1 MKQSALLSAAM
12 VISAMFSGG
21 LVCAGPIEIVAV
33 EPTPLFPRGESLMQ
47 IARLKLNNR
56 GEAVIAIRARVSLGD
71 RPPHATPLEVVA
83 AGESIHDILVPDT
96 RVAAELRVQLID
108 PQTETV
114 AKYETAWQPQRHW
127 TCYLVR
133 SAHTDLGYEGTWFH
147 KQEAV
152 ARYIEDAR
160 KIRNEIPTDQDGGKY
175 LWTIEH
181 LFWLHEMLGVRPW
194 SWYRSLAEEIKRGEA
209 AVTGAVCGVHS
220 HWQDTEELVR
230 SMYFAR
236 RHAKDRLGLE
246 LPLYQIVDNPSVAW
260 PVAQLWAQAG
270 GRYVID
276 CRQGWR
282 TGGNDYR
289 YSEHKTPYVF
299 WWTGPDERHKV
310 LFSYSLGYGYS
321 WQPALKKSCDDLQ
334 KRLIPRLEQLQ
345 SGEWGHYPYELFLM
359 YTYRDHLAP
368 DRDEVKHAAEW
379 NRRWR
384 YPHLQY
390 SDPAAFM
397 ADMERRYADEIP
409 TLSGDMN
416 NYSADYAAINSDN
429 FGKKRVGAIRLAA
442 AQSLATTARVLDPTY
457 DTADAAF
464 EKNFWRLCEYTEHCW
479 PTGPAP
485 QDFMEANFRLFKTR
499 NAKRVAHAADAQYAR
514 AAAMVTSKIAAPAG
528 TVVVFNPAARPRTDL
543 VNLPAP
549 QTKGRLVAKDRATGK
564 IVPVQSC
571 GDRLAFVAQDVPS
584 FGYATY
590 ELLRGEK
597 AAGTPGDVTDLRIEP
612 GRMENRFYC
621 VEFNADDGTIRSI
634 FDKRFQ
640 RELVDPSAPNRFNQV
655 IYQHVA
661 ASHIRNT
668 LGYFRVPRKATVSV
682 EQAGPVMAVM
692 RVETEE
698 PACGAKITQRITLYR
713 DLPRIDIVDQLHSVD
728 KMWCD
733 ERTMGKQYGK
743 IGTRYKDNL
752 FVAFPLNVPD
762 ATIRADYS
770 IGTVRPYDDQLRFG
784 SHDYLSAHR
793 FVDCTGK
800 DFGVTW
806 TCREAPAVHLGQIRY
821 NRFAYDYKPEKP
833 WLYSYAMSNR
843 MAGLVWHHPDRCNA
857 DMHYSLTTHD
867 GDWAA
872 TANHAGDDRFQPL
885 SAVVI
890 DEDQQGTLPAA
901 QSFIEID
908 QPNVRL
914 LVFKPTAVPG
924 RGFVLRVLETDGRQK
939 TDVRVRLPLLAL
951 GNAVRCNLVEDDEAP
966 LKLDTDG
973 RGFALT
979 LGPNDVQT
987 VRLVPPGNVPGKVV
1001 AVTAESLSDKAIRL
1015 SWPAVEGAACYY
1027 VYRLPAPG
1035 EKTVLDS
1042 LAAQTNK
1049 TELLDDWLNLGTTY
1063 CYRVQSVAPGN
1074 LAGEPSDEV
1083 SATTSSENFSPPAPV
1098 DDLVAIERNWER
1110 AIVTWQTSRESDV
1123 VAYEI
1128 FRSHQQSDFP
1138 TDDAHRIH
1146 IIDEPEKLTRQLW
1159 IDEKVEPTKTYFYQ
1173 VLAVDCEGR
1182 RSPESSVRQV
1192 TLSAHPGPVQPE
1204 SPEELPQVIDGSFQS
1219 EALGRKVAYAV
1230 WIPLG
1235 EPPAGGWPLLLV
1247 LHSNG
1252 RHCRSLLE
1260 MTGGIQGFVDA
1271 QFAVAFADGGTSCW
1285 IDSPVKPESKYQSML
1300 LELID
1305 QLAKKHKMGQ
1315 RPDQRA
1321 VTGWSLGGYGALL
1334 LAARHA
1340 ELVGSA
1346 SSMIGLVDLP
1356 RTSPSGACSLQLFGP
1371 ADSAPA
1377 ELSIARQTEELR
1389 GMPIGLFCS
1398 AEGIDVPHHEALR
1411 VVLDKAEVQYQF
1423 VSCPGVHD
1431 MGTAL
1436 QMWPKVLAYHA
1447 EVFRKAPASTNRS
1460 D

>member
-1 MKQSALLSAAM
+1 MKRSRLLTAAV
-12 VISAMFSGG
+12 VISAIFSGG
-21 LVCAGPIEIVAV
+21 LVQAGPVEIVSV

-47 IARLKLNNR
+47 VARLAVDNR
-56 GEAVIAIRARVSLGD
+56 SDQAVEIRAKVTLGD
-71 RPPHATPLEVVA
+71 APPHETPLGAVA
-83 AGESIHDILVPDT
+83 AGQSTHEILVPDT
-96 RVAAELRVQLID
+96 RLAAKLRVELIGG
-108 PQTETV
+108 QEGTV
-114 AKYETAWQPQRHW
+114 AKYESTWQPGRHW

-152 ARYIEDAR
+152 ARYIEDAKR
-160 KIRNEIPTDQDGGKY
+160 IRDEVPTDADGGKY
-175 LWTIEH
+175 LWTVEH
-181 LFWLHEMLGVRPW
+181 LFWLNEMLGVRPW
-194 SWYRSLAEEIKRGEA
+194 SWYRGLAEEIKRGEA

-220 HWQDTEELVR
+220 HWQDTEELAR

-236 RHAKDRLGLE
+236 RHAKDRLGLD
-246 LPLYQIVDNPSVAW
+246 LSLYQIVDNPSVAW

-289 YSEHKTPYVF
+289 YSDHQTPFVF
-299 WWTGPDERHKV
+299 WWTGPDRRHKV
-310 LFSYSLGYGYS
+310 LFSYSLGYGYA
-321 WQPALKKSCDDLQ
+321 WQPALKKSCDELR

-345 SGEWGHYPYELFLM
+345 SGEWGHYPYEMFLM

-368 DRDEVKHAAEW
+368 NRDEVEHVAEW

-390 SDPAAFM
+390 DDPAVFM
-397 ADMERRYADEIP
+397 AEMERRYADEIP

-442 AQSLATTARVLDPTY
+442 AQSLATIARVLEPAY

-464 EKNFWRLCEYTEHCW
+464 EKDFWRLCEYAEHCW

-485 QDFMEANFRLFKTR
+485 QNFMEANFRLFKTR
-499 NAKRVAHAADAQYAR
+499 NAKRVAQAADAQYAR
-514 AAAMVTSKIAAPAG
+514 AVATVASKIAAGPG
-528 TVVVFNPAARPRTDL
+528 TVAVFNATARPRTDL
-543 VNLPAP
+543 VTVALPE
-549 QTKGRLVAKDRATGK
+549 TKGPFVAKDRATGE
-564 IVPVQSC
+564 ILPVQPC
-571 GDRLAFVAQDVPS
+571 GEKLAFVAKEVPG

-590 ELLRGEK
+590 ELSRVDK
-597 AAGTPGDVTDLRIEP
+597 SASTPADATTLRIQP
-612 GRMENRFYC
+612 GRMENRFYR

-634 FDKRFQ
+634 FDKRFE
-640 RELVDPSAPNRFNQV
+640 RELVDASAPNRFNQV
-655 IYQHVA
+655 IYQHVIA
-661 ASHIRNT
+661 PHTRNT
-668 LGYFRVPRKATVSV
+668 LGYFRVPTKATVSV
-682 EQAGPVMAVM
+682 EEKGPVMAVM

-698 PACGAKITQRITLYR
+698 PASGAKITQRITLYR
-713 DLPRIDIVDQLHSVD
+713 DLPRIEIVDQLHSVD

-743 IGTRYKDNL
+743 IGTRYKDNM

-806 TCREAPAVHLGQIRY
+806 TCLEAPVVHLGQIRY
-821 NRFAYDYKPEKP
+821 NRFACDYKPEKP

-857 DMHYSLTTHD
+857 DLHYSLTTHD
-867 GDWAA
+867 GNWAA
-872 TANHAGDDRFQPL
+872 TANRAGDDRFQPL

-890 DEDQQGTLPAA
+890 AEDQEGALPAA
-901 QSFIEID
+901 QSFIEFD

-924 RGFVLRVLETDGRQK
+924 RGFVLRVLETDGREK
-939 TDVRVRLPLLAL
+939 TDLHVRLPLLASD
-951 GNAVRCNLVEDDEAP
+951 GVIRCNLVEDDEAA
-966 LKLDTDG
+966 LELDRDG
-973 RGFALT
+973 RGFSLT

-987 VRLVPPGNVPGKVV
+987 VRLVPPGKAPAKVV
-1001 AVTAESLSDKAIRL
+1001 AVRAESQSDKAIRL

-1035 EKTVLDS
+1035 EKAVLDS
-1042 LAAQTNK
+1042 LAAQTEK
-1049 TELLDDWLNLGTTY
+1049 TELLDDWLDLGTTY
-1063 CYRVQSVAPGN
+1063 CYRVQAVSPGN

-1083 SATTSSENFSPPAPV
+1083 SAATSSENLSPPAPV
-1098 DDLVAIERNWER
+1098 RDLLAIERNWER
-1110 AIVTWQTSRESDV
+1110 AIVTWRTSRESDV
-1123 VAYEI
+1123 AAYEI
-1128 FRSHQQSDFP
+1128 FRSQRPDFP
-1138 TDDAHRIH
+1138 TDDTHRIH
-1146 IIDEPEKLTRQLW
+1146 TIDEPEKLTRQLW
-1159 IDEKVEPTKTYFYQ
+1159 IDEKVESAKTYFYQ
-1173 VLAVDCEGR
+1173 VLAVDRKGR
-1182 RSPESSVRQV
+1182 RSPQSSVSRV
-1192 TLSAHPGPVQPE
+1192 TLSDDPGPVQPE
-1204 SPEELPQVIDGSFQS
+1204 TPEVLPQVIDGSFPS
-1219 EALGRKVAYAV
+1219 KALEREVPYAV

-1235 EPPAGGWPLLLV
+1235 KPPADGWPVLLV

-1252 RHCRSLLE
+1252 RNCRSLLE
-1260 MTGGIQGFVDA
+1260 ITGGGQGFVDA
-1271 QFAVAFADGGTSCW
+1271 EFAVAFADGGTSGW
-1285 IDSPVKPESKYQSML
+1285 IDSPVKPPSKYQSML
-1300 LELID
+1300 LELIE
-1305 QLAKKHKMGQ
+1305 QLATKHGMG
-1315 RPDQRA
+1315 RRRDRRA

-1334 LAARHA
+1334 LAARHP
-1340 ELVGSA
+1340 EVVGSV

-1371 ADSAPA
+1371 AESAPA
-1377 ELSIARQTEELR
+1377 ELSITRQMAGLR
-1389 GMPIGLFCS
+1389 EMPIRLFHS
-1398 AEGIDVPHHEALR
+1398 AEGIDVPHHQALKAA
-1411 VVLDKAEVQYQF
+1411 LDNAKVNHQF
-1423 VSCPGVHD
+1423 VSCPGAHD

-1436 QMWPKVLAYHA
+1436 QMWPMVLAYHA
-1447 EVFRKAPASTNRS
+1447 EIFRKGPAQRKPR
-1460 D
+1460 

>member
-1 MKQSALLSAAM
+1 MKRSALLAASM
-12 VISAMFSGG
+12 AIWTMSSGE
-21 LVCAGPIEIVAV
+21 LTQAGAVDIIAV
-33 EPTPLFPRGESLMQ
+33 EPTPLFPRREPLMQ
-47 IARLKLNNR
+47 VARLTVNNR
-56 GEAVIAIRARVSLGD
+56 GGEAVEMQVRVTLGD
-71 RPPHATPLEVVA
+71 RPSQERPLGAVGT
-83 AGESIHDILVPDT
+83 GESSHDILVPDT
-96 RVAAELRVQLID
+96 RVAAELRVELID
-108 PQTETV
+108 TQKAIV
-114 AKYETAWQPQRHW
+114 AKYQTTWQPQRHW

-152 ARYIEDAR
+152 ARYIEDAM
-160 KIRNEIPTDQDGGKY
+160 KIREEIATDPDGGKY

-181 LFWLHEMLGVRPW
+181 LFWLNEMLGVRPW
-194 SWYRSLAEEIKRGEA
+194 SWYRGLAEEIKRGDA
-209 AVTGAVCGVHS
+209 AVCGAVCGVHS
-220 HWQDTEELVR
+220 HWQDTEELAR

-276 CRQGWR
+276 CRQAWR

-289 YSEHKTPYVF
+289 YSEHKTPWVF
-299 WWTGPDERHKV
+299 WWTGPDQRHKV

-321 WQPALKKSCDDLQ
+321 WQPALKKGCNAL
-334 KRLIPRLEQLQ
+334 KEKLIPRLQQLEA
-345 SGEWGHYPYELFLM
+345 GEWGHYPYDMFLM

-368 DRDEVKHAAEW
+368 NRDEVKHAAEW

-397 ADMERRYADEIP
+397 ADMERRYAAEIP

-442 AQSLATTARVLDPTY
+442 AQSLATVSRVLDPTY

-464 EKNFWRLCEYTEHCW
+464 EKNFWRLCEYAEHCW

-499 NAKRVAHAADAQYAR
+499 NAKRVAQAADAEYDR
-514 AAAMVTSKIAAPAG
+514 AAATVASKIAAPAG
-528 TVVVFNPAARPRTDL
+528 TVAVFNSTARPRTDL
-543 VNLPAP
+543 V
-549 QTKGRLVAKDRATGK
+549 TVKVSERKGRLVAKDRANGK
-564 IVPVQSC
+564 IVPVQLC
-571 GDRLAFVAQDVPS
+571 GDKLVFVAQDVPS

-590 ELLRGEK
+590 ELLPDETPT
-597 AAGTPGDVTDLRIEP
+597 GTWADATALRIEA
-612 GRMENRFYC
+612 GSMENRFYRI
-621 VEFNADDGTIRSI
+621 EFDSTDGTIRSI

-640 RELVDPSAPNRFNQV
+640 RELVDATAPDRFNQV
-655 IYQHVA
+655 IYQHVTA
-661 ASHIRNT
+661 PHTRNA
-668 LGYFRVPRKATVSV
+668 LGYRCVPRKAVVSV
-682 EQAGPVMAVM
+682 EETGPVMAIM
-692 RVETEE
+692 RVETTE
-698 PACGAKITQRITLYR
+698 PTSGAKITQRITLYR

-743 IGTRYKDNL
+743 VGTRYKDNM

-806 TCREAPAVHLGQIRY
+806 TCREAPVVHLGQIRY
-821 NRFAYDYKPEKP
+821 NRFVYDYKPQKP

-857 DMHYSLTTHD
+857 DLHYSLTTHD

-872 TANHAGDDRFQPL
+872 IANSAGDDRFQPL
-885 SAVVI
+885 SATVI
-890 DEDQQGTLPAA
+890 TKDQTGSFPAE

-914 LVFKPTAVPG
+914 VVLKPTAVPG

-951 GNAVRCNLVEDDEAP
+951 DGVMRCNLVEDDQTP
-966 LKLDTDG
+966 LELDADG

-979 LGPNDVQT
+979 VGPNEVQT
-987 VRLVPPGNVPGKVV
+987 VRLVPPGNAPGKVV
-1001 AVTAESLSDKAIRL
+1001 AVKAESLSDKAIRL
-1015 SWPAVEGAACYY
+1015 SWPAVEGAACYH

-1035 EKTVLDS
+1035 EKAVLDS
-1042 LAAQTNK
+1042 QVAQTDQ
-1049 TELLDDWLNLGTTY
+1049 TELVDDWLDRGTTY
-1063 CYRVQSVAPGN
+1063 CYRVQAVAPGN

-1083 SATTSSENFSPPAPV
+1083 SATTSIKNLSSPAPV
-1098 DDLVAIERNWER
+1098 RDLVAIERNWER

-1128 FRSHQQSDFP
+1128 FRSQQPDFP
-1138 TDDAHRIH
+1138 TDDAYRICT
-1146 IIDEPEKLTRQLW
+1146 IDEPERLTRQLW
-1159 IDEKVEPTKTYFYQ
+1159 IDDKVEPTKTYFYQ

-1182 RSPESSVRQV
+1182 RSPKSSVRHV
-1192 TLSAHPGPVQPE
+1192 TLSAHPGPVKPE
-1204 SPEELPQVIDGSFQS
+1204 PPEKLPQVIDGSFPS
-1219 EALGRKVAYAV
+1219 KALGRKVPYAV
-1230 WIPLG
+1230 WTPLG
-1235 EPPAGGWPLLLV
+1235 KPPTDGWPVLLV

-1260 MTGGIQGFVDA
+1260 MTGGGLGFVDA
-1271 QFAVAFADGGTSCW
+1271 QFAIAFADGGGSCW

-1305 QLAKKHKMGQ
+1305 HLAKIHKMGQ

-1334 LAARHA
+1334 LAARHP
-1340 ELVGSA
+1340 ELVGSV

-1356 RTSPSGACSLQLFGP
+1356 RTSPSGACSLELFGP
-1371 ADSAPA
+1371 IESTPA
-1377 ELSIARQTEELR
+1377 ELSIAQQVAGLR
-1389 GMPIGLFCS
+1389 GMPIRLFSS
-1398 AEGIDVPHHEALR
+1398 AEGIDVPHHDELKAA
-1411 VVLDKAEVQYQF
+1411 LDKSDVKYEF
-1423 VSCPGVHD
+1423 VSYPGVHD

-1436 QMWPKVLAYHA
+1436 GMWPRVLAYHA
-1447 EVFRKAPASTNRS
+1447 EVFRKAAAQRELQ
-1460 D
+1460 